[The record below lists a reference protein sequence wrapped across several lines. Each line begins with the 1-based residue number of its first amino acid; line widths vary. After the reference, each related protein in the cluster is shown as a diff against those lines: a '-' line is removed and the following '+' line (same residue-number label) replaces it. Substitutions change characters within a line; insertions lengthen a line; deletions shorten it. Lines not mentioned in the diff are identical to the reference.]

1 MDPSLPPVLTKL
13 LDPALRLTPAI
24 ELVAVLAA
32 AFSGFAEA
40 RKKKMD
46 VVGVF
51 VVAFVTAFGGGTLR
65 DLLLDRRPFYWV
77 EHYEYV
83 IMIMVL
89 TMLVTPVMRLAH
101 RLVPTWA
108 YVTADAIGLGFFSIA
123 GLALA
128 LQADMPWII
137 AAMLGVVTGV
147 FGGVLRDVILNEVP
161 MVLRDGRPYALAALA
176 GCAFFLLIVEAG
188 MPASLATWISAALIV
203 AVRLIAWRWNWTI
216 R

>member
-1 MDPSLPPVLTKL
+1 MDATLPPALVTL

-40 RKKKMD
+40 RQKNMD

-83 IMIMVL
+83 IMILVL

-101 RLVPTWA
+101 RLVPNWA
-108 YVTADAIGLGFFSIA
+108 FVTADAIGLGFFSIA
-123 GLALA
+123 GLTLA
-128 LQADMPWII
+128 LQSDMPWII

-161 MVLRDGRPYALAALA
+161 MVLRDGKPYALASFLGCCGFLLMIKA
-176 GCAFFLLIVEAG
+176 GAPTDFSMWFSALLIVAIR
-188 MPASLATWISAALIV
+188 MV
-203 AVRLIAWRWNWTI
+203 AWRQNWTI
-216 R
+216 K

>member
-1 MDPSLPPVLTKL
+1 MDPTLPELVTR
-13 LDPALRLTPAI
+13 LDPGLRLVPAI

-40 RKKKMD
+40 RKKQMD

-65 DLLLDRRPFYWV
+65 DLLLDRRPFFWV

-83 IMIMVL
+83 IVILVL
-89 TMLVTPVMRLAH
+89 TMLVTPAMRIAH
-101 RLVPTWA
+101 RLVPNWA
-108 YVTADAIGLGFFSIA
+108 FVTADAVGLGFFSIA
-123 GLALA
+123 GMALA
-128 LQADMPWII
+128 VQADMPWII

-161 MVLRDGRPYALAALA
+161 MVLRDGKPYALAAFLGCGAYSLMLA
-176 GCAFFLLIVEAG
+176 AG
-188 MPASLATWISAALIV
+188 APASFALWAAAAFIV
-203 AVRLIAWRWNWTI
+203 AVRLVAWRQDWTI
-216 R
+216 K